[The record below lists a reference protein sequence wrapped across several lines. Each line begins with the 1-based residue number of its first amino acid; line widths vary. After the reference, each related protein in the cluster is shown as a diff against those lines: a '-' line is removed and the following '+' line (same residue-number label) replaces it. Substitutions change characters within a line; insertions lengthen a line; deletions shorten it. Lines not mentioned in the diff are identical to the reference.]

1 MQSMT
6 RPSQLLHP
14 HREPVATRPAATVLL
29 LRDTPDNGG
38 LEVLMTRR
46 SGTASFAPGA
56 YVFPGG
62 GIDALDASPESHAA
76 ADRRPAQGDLHLTQ
90 AIAAIRESFE
100 ELGVLL
106 ARHTG
111 GPRKGLMADAHD
123 IAAINRH
130 QPFAAQCTARG
141 LRLAADSVY
150 LLAHWTGD
158 RDLPRRFEVP
168 FLVARMPEGQ
178 EPVADE
184 TEQFEPVWV
193 RPADALARHEAGQ
206 FFMIYPTIRT
216 LQRLAKFDAT
226 QAVLDAV
233 AHEQPLWVS
242 CPRAGLLGGTEA
254 RYMEDEMPF
263 GELALVCPDG
273 QIVHP
278 LDWQTERA
286 VPLLRNVQRLTA
298 PNPGVMTGPGTNSYL
313 VGDPATGFIAIDP
326 GPADAEH
333 LDKLWRAAGGDI
345 RMIVCTHSHPD
356 HSPGAAPLQALCVQ
370 AGRAAPPI
378 LGLPS
383 APTAR
388 AASAFTPD
396 RALQNNELLALM
408 GKAPE
413 GKITHTLQVIHTP
426 GHAANHLC
434 LLLQEDGLL
443 FSGDHILNGSTTVI
457 DPPDGNMADY
467 LDSLDRLDALCAE
480 HSVEFILPAH
490 GHVLGGPINGARSAI
505 AKLKAHRLAREAKV
519 LAAMQ
524 ALPDGSMEDWV
535 QHAYDDVPP
544 RMWPVAQRSLLAH
557 VERIRSQQPGNN

>member
-1 MQSMT
+1 MT
-6 RPSQLLHP
+6 RTSQLLHAQ
-14 HREPVATRPAATVLL
+14 REPAPLRPAATVLL
-29 LRDTPDNGG
+29 LRDGTRPDGQPCI
-38 LEVLMTRR
+38 EVLMTRR
-46 SGTASFAPGA
+46 SMAASFAPGA

-62 GIDALDASPESHAA
+62 GIDPADAA
-76 ADRRPAQGDLHLTQ
+76 AHTLARHRTQQGGPALTQ

-100 ELGVLL
+100 ELGILL
-106 ARHTG
+106 ARHADG
-111 GPRKGLMADAHD
+111 RMADAGTV
-123 IAAINRH
+123 AALDRNAPLLDQCR
-130 QPFAAQCTARG
+130 AQG
-141 LRLAADSVY
+141 LQLAADEVFV
-150 LLAHWTGD
+150 LAHWITD
-158 RDLPRRFEVP
+158 RDLPRRFDVP
-168 FLVARMPEGQ
+168 FLVARMPAGQ

-184 TEQFEPVWV
+184 SEQFEPVWI
-193 RPADALARHEAGQ
+193 RADDALARHAAGD
-206 FFMIYPTIRT
+206 FFIIFPTIRT
-216 LQRLAKFDAT
+216 LQRLQAYT
-226 QAVLDAV
+226 QVDAVLTAC
-233 AHEQPLWVS
+233 ASERPLWTS
-242 CPRAGLLGGTEA
+242 CPRAGTLHGQEA
-254 RYMEDEMPF
+254 RYMEQEAPY
-263 GELALVCPDG
+263 GELELVSPDG
-273 QIVHP
+273 QIVHE
-278 LDWQTERA
+278 LAWQFERP
-286 VPLLRNVQRLTA
+286 VPLLRNLQRLTA

-326 GPADAEH
+326 GPADPEH

-370 AGRAAPPI
+370 ASKARPPI

-396 RALQNNELLALM
+396 RALQNNELLTLE
-408 GKAPE
+408 GQAPE

-434 LLLQEDGLL
+434 LLLVEDALL

-467 LDSLDRLDALCAE
+467 LDSLDRLDAVCAE
-480 HSVEFILPAH
+480 QGVEFILPAH
-490 GHVLGGPINGARSAI
+490 GYALGGPVLGARNAI

-524 ALPDGSMEDWV
+524 ALPQGSMEDWV

-557 VERIRSQQPGNN
+557 VERIRSLQPGNN